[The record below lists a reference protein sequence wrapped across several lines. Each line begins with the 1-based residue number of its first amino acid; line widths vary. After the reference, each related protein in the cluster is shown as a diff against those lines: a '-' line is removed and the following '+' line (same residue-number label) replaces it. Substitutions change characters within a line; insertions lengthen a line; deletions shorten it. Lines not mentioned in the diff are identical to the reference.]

1 MDDFEMI
8 EAPMENLT
16 IAKPTSAEPKASSVK
31 VPQYSSSV
39 IQSNRS
45 DGYWV
50 ETFHFDQ
57 KHDRVPGIIT

>member
-8 EAPMENLT
+8 EGPMEKLT
-16 IAKPTSAEPKASSVK
+16 LSEPASAQPTTSSVQ
-31 VPQYSSSV
+31 VPQYSSSI

-50 ETFHFDQ
+50 ETFHFHK
-57 KHDRVPGIIT
+57 KHDRVPGIIA